1 MARKYDIAQMLGDDF
16 EFELTPDALAY
27 ELSMDF
33 ANQVV
38 KQCDK
43 MGLSLTD
50 LSNLLGLSASTLSE
64 KLNGQNLTL
73 KSIAALALALG
84 CDVRAPE
91 LIPNSDA
98 KCSPTETT

>member
-1 MARKYDIAQMLGDDF
+1 MARKYDVAQMLGNDF

-38 KQCDK
+38 KPCDK
-43 MGLSLTD
+43 MDLSLTD
-50 LSNLLGLSASTLSE
+50 LSNLLGLSVSTLSE